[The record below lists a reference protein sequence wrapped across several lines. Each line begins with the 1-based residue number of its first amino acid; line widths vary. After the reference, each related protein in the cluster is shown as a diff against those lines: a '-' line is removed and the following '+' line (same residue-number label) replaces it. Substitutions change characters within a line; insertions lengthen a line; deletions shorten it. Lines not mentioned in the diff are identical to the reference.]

1 MKLAAGFL
9 ASLLLN
15 MASWIVTAIGLPV
28 VWFALPYARPV
39 GEPRAFTQFPNLG
52 HWELLRLP
60 RWARWWD
67 NAFDGMLGDKRGWWA
82 KYCLEHYGRP
92 NTDRYCMWRW
102 AAMRNPA
109 NYFSRNICGI
119 DVSRCKIDTVF
130 ALGTIEAAPWRG
142 LVLLT
147 ATSPRGFVFPR
158 IYGEFA
164 LWHGKGL
171 MIDFGWKVK
180 ASHADVSPDS
190 PPSERIKGIVLTISP
205 WKDLP

>member
-1 MKLAAGFL
+1 MKIFLGFL
-9 ASLLLN
+9 TSLLLN
-15 MASWIVTAIGLPV
+15 IASWAMLLIGLPV
-28 VWFALPYARPV
+28 VWFALPHARPV
-39 GEPRAFTQFPNLG
+39 GEPRAYTQYPELG

-109 NYFSRNICGI
+109 NYFSRNIMGI
-119 DVSRCKIDTVF
+119 DVSRCEIETVYY
-130 ALGTIEAAPWRG
+130 AGTVEASPWRG
-142 LVLLT
+142 LIVLK
-147 ATSPRGFVFPR
+147 ATHPSGFVFPR
-158 IYGEFA
+158 IYGEFE
-164 LWHGKGL
+164 LFNGHGL
-171 MIDFGWKVK
+171 MIDFGWKIK
-180 ASHADVSPDS
+180 ISHIDVTPDS
-190 PPSERIKGIVLTISP
+190 PASDRIKGIVLTISP